1 MSETVAVNSV
11 HETADE
17 QNSYL
22 IQQMKKDQ
30 NNLSFWYPKVKD
42 RGLRTPRTQVVP
54 VPDDI
59 VSAFQLDKPSDG
71 RKVDRFIRQTV
82 MPVIESLDGLPF
94 LRNGTFAGCK
104 DDFSVCCP
112 ADKSEKS
119 ILRSIRQLQYD
130 SINLGYGGTT
140 EIAVRERIP
149 SPEHLTHVCNG
160 MPLHSEFRVFYD
172 FDIRKALYVVNY
184 WDRKAHRDDPVRR
197 RKADAA
203 AFDYRWPGLEQE
215 YIHNA
220 QRVLNAVESA
230 MSEVTGLAGTWAVDI
245 LRDQDDELWLID
257 MSEGWNSDLWDPYKA
272 SLCRFH
278 DQLEAFITAWADEG
292 QFARG
297 WRQQAY
303 DIMRLYGTS
312 SYGLDCR
319 GALLKAFQNS
329 PWGELEMKDSGKDT
343 LDLWD
348 FIHTAAPESPMTRKL
363 ILRTKEYHDMLV
375 DRSLSNEERKR
386 VFPEYQRYFTSLF
399 TMAMENFLSVLTAK
413 P

>member
-1 MSETVAVNSV
+1 MSDTIAAPFVL
-11 HETADE
+11 ETADD

-42 RGLRTPRTQVVP
+42 RGLRTPRTRVVP

-59 VSAFQLDKPSDG
+59 VSAFQLESPSDDM
-71 RKVDRFIRQTV
+71 KVNNFILESV
-82 MPVIESLDGLPF
+82 MPVIKDMEGLPF

-112 ADKSEKS
+112 ADRSENT
-119 ILRSIRQLQYD
+119 ILGCIRQLQYD

-140 EIAVRERIP
+140 EIVVRERIP
-149 SPEHLTHVCNG
+149 SPAHLDRVCNG

-203 AFDYRWPGLEQE
+203 IFDRRWPSLEQE

-278 DQLEAFITAWADEG
+278 DQLEAFIAAWADEG

-312 SYGLDCR
+312 PYGLDCR
-319 GALLKAFQNS
+319 GALLKAFRNS
-329 PWGELEMKDSGKDT
+329 PWGELEMKASGKEN

-348 FIHTAAPESPMTRKL
+348 FIHTAVPASTMTRKL
-363 ILRTKEYHDMLV
+363 IERTRQYHDKLL
-375 DRSLSNEERKR
+375 DRSLSKEEHKR
-386 VFPEYQRYFTSLF
+386 TFPEYERCFTSLF
-399 TMAMENFLSVLTAK
+399 TISMENFLSVVCNK
-413 P
+413 